1 MSSLALIKK
10 DTVDVVAAKIRQ
22 FQEHGELQLPPNYS
36 VENAMKSAWLEL
48 QEATDKD
55 GNLALGVCTR
65 DSIANALLKMV
76 VQGLNP
82 AKNQCYFVAY
92 GKKLVLMR
100 SYFGSIHVAKSVDQ
114 NIEDIF
120 GEVVY
125 EGDEFEFEKK
135 RGKTIITVHKQ
146 KLANM
151 KKENIIAA
159 YATVLYKD
167 GREESA
173 VMTVDEIKQ
182 AWKQSPVHPVDVSG
196 KIKAGS
202 THDKFT
208 TEMCKRTV
216 INRAC
221 KPIINSSD
229 DSNLVVRI
237 AKETDAELAEAEV
250 AQEIEENA
258 NTEIIDIEATVIE
271 AEQPDEAQPQPEPE
285 PSEPVKDG
293 APF

>member
-1 MSSLALIKK
+1 MSNLALIKK

-22 FQEHGELQLPPNYS
+22 FQERGELQLPPNYS
-36 VENAMKSAWLEL
+36 AENAMKAAWLEL
-48 QEATDKD
+48 QEVKDKED
-55 GNLALGVCTR
+55 RPALSVCTR
-65 DSIANALLKMV
+65 DSIANALLRMA

-100 SYFGSIHVAKSVDQ
+100 SYFGSMHVAKSVNPD
-114 NIEDIF
+114 IEDIF

-125 EGDEFEFEKK
+125 KGDEFEFEKR
-135 RGKTIITVHKQ
+135 RGKTVISKHKQ
-146 KLANM
+146 KLENM
-151 KKENIIAA
+151 KKENIIAS
-159 YATVLYKD
+159 YATILYKD
-167 GREESA
+167 GREES
-173 VMTVDEIKQ
+173 VIMTIDEIKQ
-182 AWKQSPVHPVDVSG
+182 AWKQSATHPVDASG

-208 TEMCKRTV
+208 AEMCKKTV

-229 DSNLVVRI
+229 DSNLVVRM
-237 AKETDAELAEAEV
+237 AKETDAEFAEAEV

-258 NTEIIDIEATVIE
+258 NTETIDIEASVIE
-271 AEQPDEAQPQPEPE
+271 DEQPEEEKQIEPE
-285 PSEPVKDG
+285 SSKPAKDG